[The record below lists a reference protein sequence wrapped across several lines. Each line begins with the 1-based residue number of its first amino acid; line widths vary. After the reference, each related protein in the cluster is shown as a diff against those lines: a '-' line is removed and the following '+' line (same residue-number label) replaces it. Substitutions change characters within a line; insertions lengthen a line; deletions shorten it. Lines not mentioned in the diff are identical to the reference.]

1 MAQWWHASVV
11 HKHPHQHVTSYT
23 ASHAF
28 QTCTS
33 ITWRSFLSPAGWEYL
48 IVPKSTP
55 EHSIPDL
62 SLPSASVTP
71 SISCFCDDDPWLTEH
86 FFNKDGSTLTL
97 RTKLEIM
104 YSPWAMSMMNGYQAP
119 ARKSVKEF
127 TGGPSGGGRGGDND
141 GGGDGGGGG
150 GDEGR
155 EEQIW
160 VLPLL
165 TIAFAAFHLG
175 YCIAVWM
182 KDESFDFEF
191 FRTGIGLFCLLAVAA
206 IRLNNRT
213 GIDAYLLGLG
223 ASVGVM
229 LWTGERCL
237 VKKEGIPAGIVS
249 FFAAAMAAMF
259 STALREIIGWH
270 L

>member
-11 HKHPHQHVTSYT
+11 HQHPHQHVTAYS
-23 ASHAF
+23 SL
-28 QTCTS
+28 QTCTR
-33 ITWRSFLSPAGWEYL
+33 ITWRSFPSSAGWECL

-55 EHSIPDL
+55 ELLSTDV
-62 SLPSASVTP
+62 SLPSAPISR
-71 SISCFCDDDPWLTEH
+71 SISCFCDDDPFVTEH
-86 FFNKDGSTLTL
+86 FFNKDGRTLTL

-104 YSPWAMSMMNGYQAP
+104 YSPWAMSMLNGYQIP
-119 ARKSVKEF
+119 VRKSFKEL
-127 TGGPSGGGRGGDND
+127 TGGPTGGGRGGDGD

-150 GDEGR
+150 GDEGK
-155 EEQIW
+155 EEQVW
-160 VLPLL
+160 LLPFL

-175 YCIAVWM
+175 YCIAIWM
-182 KDESFDFEF
+182 KDGSFDFEF
-191 FRTGIGLFCLLAVAA
+191 VRTGIGLFCLLALAA

-237 VKKEGIPAGIVS
+237 MKKEGSPAGIVS
-249 FFAAAMAAMF
+249 FFAAAMAALF
-259 STALREIIGWH
+259 STAIHETIRRH
-270 L
+270 F